1 MRKATLLL
9 TFCLASAAL
18 AADAP
23 VDRWANAIGGRDKIA
38 AIKSIYREGA
48 VEFGGMQGT
57 IKVWHTAD
65 GRYRKEEQVGMFS
78 SVETFDGKNL
88 LVRKG
93 KAAPVKLEGD
103 ELAVETSKAYANSN
117 AIFFVFAPHHHG
129 TLSAEGADTIVFK
142 PEGGVEWRVTLDP
155 QTSLPSA
162 MTHKEGDR
170 TITAAFA
177 SYETVDGIKF
187 EKEIHR
193 SSGGGPG
200 AVIKF
205 EKTVVNG
212 PIDASL
218 FTMETAH

>member
-1 MRKATLLL
+1 MRKMTLLL
-9 TFCLASAAL
+9 TLSLASAAL
-18 AADAP
+18 AAHSP
-23 VDRWANAIGGRDKIA
+23 IDRWAKAIGGRDKIA
-38 AIKSIYREGA
+38 AIKSIYREGT

-78 SVETFDGKNL
+78 SVETFDGKSL

-93 KAAPVKLEGD
+93 NAAPLKLEGD
-103 ELAVETSKAYANSN
+103 DLAVETSKAFANSN
-117 AIFFVFAPHHHG
+117 AIFFVFAPKHG
-129 TLSAEGADTIVFK
+129 GSLTFEGNDAIVFK

-155 QTSLPSA
+155 QTSLPST

-177 SYETVDGIKF
+177 SYETVEGIKF

-193 SSGGGPG
+193 SSGGSPG

-218 FTMETAH
+218 FTMEAAH